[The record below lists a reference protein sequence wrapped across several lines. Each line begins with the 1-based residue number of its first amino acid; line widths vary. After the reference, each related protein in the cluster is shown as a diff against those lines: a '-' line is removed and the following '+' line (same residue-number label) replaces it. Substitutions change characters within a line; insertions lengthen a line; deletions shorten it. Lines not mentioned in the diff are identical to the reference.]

1 RVRQRPTTGGRGVAG
16 EMSRLA
22 DVHRPDFALFFS
34 SRRRHTRCYRDWS
47 SDVCSSDLYHPQ
59 YARNTLQLN
68 RGGRRFSEI
77 GYLAGVFATDWSWA
91 PLFADL
97 DNDGYKDLFITS
109 GIYHRPNDLD
119 YLTYVSNPTVQASLR
134 DGMAGL
140 S

>member
-1 RVRQRPTTGGRGVAG
+1 MIRRPPRSTLFPYTT
-16 EMSRLA
+16 
-22 DVHRPDFALFFS
+22 LFRS
-34 SRRRHTRCYRDWS
+34 
-47 SDVCSSDLYHPQ
+47 HPQ

-140 S
+140 SRAVIAKMPHVPVANYAYRNKIGRASCRERV

>member
-77 GYLAGVFATDWSWA
+77 GYLAGVFEIGRASCRERVWASAVAGAFTRKTRGRLASVTPHTCDMHSAGSLFWTASDSEAT
-91 PLFADL
+91 
-97 DNDGYKDLFITS
+97 
-109 GIYHRPNDLD
+109 
-119 YLTYVSNPTVQASLR
+119 
-134 DGMAGL
+134 
-140 S
+140 